1 MNILIVNIKQI
12 VQVERDEYTLR
23 RSGSEM
29 SVLNTIDSGFIF
41 IEGDVIK
48 DIGEMPD
55 DASGGVKSL
64 VERFGGERFVAK
76 VIDATGKMV
85 FPSFCDSHTHLVY
98 AGSREGEFTDKIRG
112 LTYQEIAKRGGGIL
126 NSAALL
132 HRTSEDDL
140 YRQSVERAWEII
152 AHGTGAVEIKSGYG
166 LNTQDELKMLRVTK
180 RIAQTTP
187 LTVKTTFLGAH
198 AVPEEFKGRREEYV
212 DEIISVM
219 IPLVAS
225 EDLAE
230 FIDVFTE
237 DGFFSVEDTDRIF
250 NAAIKYGLRP
260 KIHANQMS
268 FSGGIDVAVKYNA
281 ISADHLEFTSEREF
295 DLMLKNET
303 IATLLPGSTFF
314 LEMDYAPARKM
325 INHGLT
331 VALATNYNPG
341 SSPYSDMKF
350 IMGLAA
356 LKMKMTPEEVINAAT
371 LNGAAAMGLSES
383 HGTIAVGKTA
393 NLFITRPIPSYSFIP
408 YALTTP
414 VAETVILNG
423 TVVNVND
430 RVF

>member
-12 VQVERDEYTLR
+12 VQIERDEYTLR
-23 RSGSEM
+23 RSGREM
-29 SVLNTIDSGFIF
+29 SVLDTIDNGFIF
-41 IEGDVIK
+41 IEGDTIRGL
-48 DIGEMPD
+48 GEMPD
-55 DASGGVKSL
+55 EASGGVKSL
-64 VERFGGERFVAK
+64 VERFGGERFVGK

-132 HRTSEDDL
+132 HRTSEDEL

-166 LNTQDELKMLRVTK
+166 LNTHDELKMLRVAK
-180 RIAQTTP
+180 RVAQTTP

-198 AVPEEFKGRREEYV
+198 AIPEEFKGRRGEYV

-219 IPLVAS
+219 IPLVATD
-225 EDLAE
+225 DLAE
-230 FIDVFTE
+230 YVDVFTE
-237 DGFFSVEDTDRIF
+237 EGFFSVEDTDRIF

-268 FSGGIDVAVKYNA
+268 FSGGVDVAVKYNA
-281 ISADHLEFTSEREF
+281 ISADHLEFTTEREF
-295 DLMLKNET
+295 ELMLKNET

-356 LKMKMTPEEVINAAT
+356 LKMKMTPQEVINAAT

-423 TVVNVND
+423 TVVNICD
-430 RVF
+430 RSF

>member
-1 MNILIVNIKQI
+1 MSILIINIKQI
-12 VQVERDEYTLR
+12 VQVERDMYSLR
-23 RSGSEM
+23 RGGGEM
-29 SVLNTIDSGFIF
+29 SVLDTINNGFIF
-41 IEGDVIK
+41 IEGDSIREL
-48 DIGEMPD
+48 GEMPGV
-55 DASGGVKSL
+55 ASGGVKSL
-64 VERFGGERFVAK
+64 IERFGGESRVGEI
-76 VIDATGKMV
+76 IDATDKFV
-85 FPSFCDSHTHLVY
+85 FPSYCDSHTHLVY

-132 HRTSEDDL
+132 HQTSEDEL
-140 YRQSVERAWEII
+140 YRQSIERAWEII

-166 LNTQDELKMLRVTK
+166 LNTNDELKMLKVAK
-180 RIAQTTP
+180 RIAESTP
-187 LTVKTTFLGAH
+187 LSVKSTFLGAH
-198 AVPEEFKGRREEYV
+198 AVPEEFRGRREEYV
-212 DEIISVM
+212 NEIISVM
-219 IPLVAS
+219 IPLVAT
-225 EDLAE
+225 EELAE
-230 FIDVFTE
+230 YIDVFTE
-237 DGFFSVEDTDRIF
+237 EGFFSVEDTDRIF

-268 FSGGIDVAVKYNA
+268 FSGGVGVAVKYNA
-281 ISADHLEFTSEREF
+281 ISADHLEFTAEREF
-295 DLMLKNET
+295 DLLLKNET
-303 IATLLPGSTFF
+303 VATLLPGSTFF
-314 LEMDYAPARKM
+314 LEMEYAPARKM

-371 LNGAAAMGLSES
+371 LNGAAAMGLSET
-383 HGTIAVGKTA
+383 HGTIAKGKTA

-414 VAETVILNG
+414 VVETVILNG

>member
-1 MNILIVNIKQI
+1 MGILIINIKQI

-23 RSGSEM
+23 RSGREM
-29 SVLNTIDSGFIF
+29 SVLDTIDNGFIY
-41 IEGDVIK
+41 IDGDTIREL
-48 DIGEMPD
+48 GEMPGE
-55 DASGGVKSL
+55 ASGGIKSL
-64 VERFGGERFVAK
+64 VERFGGERGVEN
-76 VIDATGKMV
+76 VIDATGKLV
-85 FPSFCDSHTHLVY
+85 FPSYCDSHTHLVY

-132 HRTSEDDL
+132 HRTSEDEL

-152 AHGTGAVEIKSGYG
+152 AHGIGAVEIKSGYG
-166 LNTQDELKMLRVTK
+166 LNTDDELKMLRVAK
-180 RIAQTTP
+180 RIADTTP
-187 LTVKTTFLGAH
+187 LSVKTTFLGAH

-225 EDLAE
+225 EELAE
-230 FIDVFTE
+230 YIDVFTE
-237 DGFFSVEDTDRIF
+237 EGFFSVEDTDRIF

-268 FSGGIDVAVKYNA
+268 FSGGVDVAVKYNA
-281 ISADHLEFTSEREF
+281 ISADHLEFTAKREF

-314 LEMDYAPARKM
+314 LEMEYAPARKM
-325 INHGLT
+325 INHGLA

-356 LKMKMTPEEVINAAT
+356 LKMKMTPQEVINAAT
-371 LNGAAAMGLSES
+371 LNGAAAMGLSET
-383 HGTIAVGKTA
+383 HGTIAQGKAA

-414 VAETVILNG
+414 VVETVILNG
-423 TVVNVND
+423 TVVNICN
-430 RVF
+430 RGF

>member
-12 VQVERDEYTLR
+12 VQIERDEYTLR
-23 RSGSEM
+23 RSGREM
-29 SVLNTIDSGFIF
+29 SVLDTIDNGFIF
-41 IEGDVIK
+41 IEGDTIRGL
-48 DIGEMPD
+48 GEMPD
-55 DASGGVKSL
+55 EASGGVKSL
-64 VERFGGERFVAK
+64 VERFGGERFVGK

-132 HRTSEDDL
+132 HRTSEDEL

-166 LNTQDELKMLRVTK
+166 LNTHDELKMLRVAK
-180 RIAQTTP
+180 RVAQTTP

-198 AVPEEFKGRREEYV
+198 AIPEEFKGRRGEYV

-219 IPLVAS
+219 IPLVATD
-225 EDLAE
+225 DLAE
-230 FIDVFTE
+230 YVDVFTE
-237 DGFFSVEDTDRIF
+237 EGFFSVEDTDRIF

-268 FSGGIDVAVKYNA
+268 FSGGVDVAVKYNA

-295 DLMLKNET
+295 ELMLKNET

-356 LKMKMTPEEVINAAT
+356 LKMKMTPQEVINAAT

-423 TVVNVND
+423 TVVNICD
-430 RVF
+430 RSF

>member
-1 MNILIVNIKQI
+1 MSILIINIKQI
-12 VQVERDEYTLR
+12 VQVERDEYALR
-23 RSGSEM
+23 RSGGEM
-29 SVLNTIDSGFIF
+29 SVLDTIDNGFIF
-41 IEGDVIK
+41 VDGDTIREL
-48 DIGEMPD
+48 GEMPD
-55 DASGGVKSL
+55 EASGGVKSL
-64 VERFGGERFVAK
+64 IEKFGGERGVGN
-76 VIDATGKMV
+76 VIDATGKFV
-85 FPSFCDSHTHLVY
+85 FPSYCDSHTHLVY
-98 AGSREGEFTDKIRG
+98 AGSREFEFTDKIRG

-132 HRTSEDDL
+132 HQTSEDEL

-166 LNTQDELKMLRVTK
+166 LNTNDELKMLRVAK
-180 RIAQTTP
+180 RIADTTP
-187 LTVKTTFLGAH
+187 LSVKTTFLGAH

-219 IPLVAS
+219 IPLIAT

-230 FIDVFTE
+230 YVDVFTE
-237 DGFFSVEDTDRIF
+237 EGFFSVEDTDRIF

-268 FSGGIDVAVKYNA
+268 FSGGVDVGVKYNA
-281 ISADHLEFTSEREF
+281 ISADHLEFTAEREF

-314 LEMDYAPARKM
+314 LEMEYAPARKM

-356 LKMKMTPEEVINAAT
+356 LKMKMTPQEVINAAT
-371 LNGAAAMGLSES
+371 LNGAAAMGLSET
-383 HGTIAVGKTA
+383 HGTIAQGKAA

-414 VAETVILNG
+414 VVETVILNG
-423 TVVNVND
+423 TVVNICD
-430 RVF
+430 RSF

>member
-1 MNILIVNIKQI
+1 
-12 VQVERDEYTLR
+12 
-23 RSGSEM
+23 
-29 SVLNTIDSGFIF
+29 
-41 IEGDVIK
+41 
-48 DIGEMPD
+48 MPD
-55 DASGGVKSL
+55 EASGGVKSL
-64 VERFGGERFVAK
+64 VERFGGERFVGK

-132 HRTSEDDL
+132 HRTSEDEL

-166 LNTQDELKMLRVTK
+166 LNTHDELKMLRVAK
-180 RIAQTTP
+180 RVAQTTP

-198 AVPEEFKGRREEYV
+198 AIPEEFKGRRGEYV

-219 IPLVAS
+219 IPLVATD
-225 EDLAE
+225 DLAE
-230 FIDVFTE
+230 YVDVFTE
-237 DGFFSVEDTDRIF
+237 EGFFSVEDTDRIF

-268 FSGGIDVAVKYNA
+268 FSGGVDVAVKYNA
-281 ISADHLEFTSEREF
+281 ISADHLEFTTEREF
-295 DLMLKNET
+295 ELMLKNET

-356 LKMKMTPEEVINAAT
+356 LKMKMTPQEVINAAT

-423 TVVNVND
+423 TVVNICD
-430 RVF
+430 RSF

>member
-1 MNILIVNIKQI
+1 MGILIINIKQI

-23 RSGSEM
+23 RSGRAM
-29 SVLNTIDSGFIF
+29 SVLDTIDNGFIY
-41 IEGDVIK
+41 IDGDTIREL
-48 DIGEMPD
+48 GEMPD
-55 DASGGVKSL
+55 EASGGIKSL
-64 VERFGGERFVAK
+64 IERFGGERGVGN
-76 VIDATGKMV
+76 VIDATGKLV
-85 FPSFCDSHTHLVY
+85 FPSYCDSHTHLVY

-132 HRTSEDDL
+132 HRTSEEEL

-166 LNTQDELKMLRVTK
+166 LNTDDELKMLRVAK
-180 RIAQTTP
+180 RIAETTP
-187 LTVKTTFLGAH
+187 LSVKTTFLGAH
-198 AVPEEFKGRREEYV
+198 AVPEDFKGRREEYV

-219 IPLVAS
+219 IPLVAT

-230 FIDVFTE
+230 YIDVFTE
-237 DGFFSVEDTDRIF
+237 EGFFSIEDTDRIF

-268 FSGGIDVAVKYNA
+268 FSGGVDVAVKYNA
-281 ISADHLEFTSEREF
+281 ISADHLEFTAEREF
-295 DLMLKNET
+295 DLMLRNET

-314 LEMDYAPARKM
+314 LEMEYATARKM

-356 LKMKMTPEEVINAAT
+356 LKMKMTPQEVINAAT
-371 LNGAAAMGLSES
+371 LNGAAAMGLSET
-383 HGTIAVGKTA
+383 HGTIAQGKAA

-414 VAETVILNG
+414 VVETVILNG
-423 TVVNVND
+423 TVVNICD
-430 RVF
+430 RSF

>member
-12 VQVERDEYTLR
+12 VQIERDEYTLR
-23 RSGSEM
+23 RSGREM
-29 SVLNTIDSGFIF
+29 SVLDTIDNGFIF
-41 IEGDVIK
+41 IEGDTIRGL
-48 DIGEMPD
+48 GEMPD
-55 DASGGVKSL
+55 EASGGVKSL
-64 VERFGGERFVAK
+64 VERFGGERFVGK

-132 HRTSEDDL
+132 HRTSEDEL

-166 LNTQDELKMLRVTK
+166 LNTHDELKMLRVAK
-180 RIAQTTP
+180 RVAQTTP

-198 AVPEEFKGRREEYV
+198 AIPEEYKGRRGEYV

-219 IPLVAS
+219 IPLVATD
-225 EDLAE
+225 DLAE
-230 FIDVFTE
+230 YVDVFTE
-237 DGFFSVEDTDRIF
+237 EGFFSVEDTDRIF

-268 FSGGIDVAVKYNA
+268 FSGGVDVAVKYNA
-281 ISADHLEFTSEREF
+281 ISADHLEFTTEREF
-295 DLMLKNET
+295 ELMLKNET

-356 LKMKMTPEEVINAAT
+356 LKMKMTPQEVINAAT

-423 TVVNVND
+423 TVVNICD
-430 RVF
+430 RSF